1 MVLPM
6 ASRIEWHK
14 VKPATL
20 RGELIELIIA
30 LALIAIGW
38 LSLPTLL
45 LAVLAELLVTVALS
59 WYFYP
64 QRGLRRHL
72 ADVAKMFGLLC
83 FLAIF
88 ILAAYAYA
96 GAGGFANGPWPDPQS
111 LLGVVLLV
119 TVRGGLLVLEAGASS
134 DPRLHWARSALMRG
148 GALIVGSFLA
158 VFTCFLP
165 GVLLA
170 HALALV
176 WPSRAADLAI
186 ASVYL
191 ITTGVLACIL
201 STMSEHEI
209 AQISGN
215 PYID

>member
-1 MVLPM
+1 M

-14 VKPATL
+14 VKPATV
-20 RGELIELIIA
+20 RDELIELVIA
-30 LALIAIGW
+30 LALIAVGW

-72 ADVAKMFGLLC
+72 ADIAKMFGLLC

-88 ILAAYAYA
+88 ILASYA
-96 GAGGFANGPWPDPQS
+96 GAGGFANGPWPDARS
-111 LLGVVLLV
+111 LLGVALLVAVRGVLLL
-119 TVRGGLLVLEAGASS
+119 REARASS
-134 DPRLHWARSALMRG
+134 DPRLYWARRALMRG

-158 VFTCFLP
+158 AFTCFLP

-170 HALALV
+170 QALALV

-191 ITTGVLACIL
+191 ITLGVLACII
-201 STMSEHEI
+201 STMSEQEI
-209 AQISGN
+209 AGISGN

>member
-1 MVLPM
+1 MVFPM

-20 RGELIELIIA
+20 RGELIELAIA
-30 LALIAIGW
+30 LALIAVGW

-45 LAVLAELLVTVALS
+45 LAVLAELLVTAALS

-72 ADVAKMFGLLC
+72 ADIAKMSGLLC

-88 ILAAYAYA
+88 ILASYA
-96 GAGGFANGPWPDPQS
+96 GAGGFANGPWPDAQS
-111 LLGVVLLV
+111 LLGVILLV
-119 TVRGGLLVLEAGASS
+119 AVRGGLLLLEARASP

-158 VFTCFLP
+158 VFTCFLL
-165 GVLLA
+165 GVPLA
-170 HALALV
+170 LALALV
-176 WPSRAADLAI
+176 WPSHAADLAI

-191 ITTGVLACIL
+191 ITLGVLACIL
-201 STMSEHEI
+201 STMSEQEI
-209 AQISGN
+209 AAISGN

>member
-1 MVLPM
+1 M

-14 VKPATL
+14 VKPATV
-20 RGELIELIIA
+20 RDELIGLAIA
-30 LALIAIGW
+30 ITLIAVGW

-45 LAVLAELLVTVALS
+45 LTVLAELLMTVALS

-72 ADVAKMFGLLC
+72 ADVVKMFGLLC

-88 ILAAYAYA
+88 ILASYA
-96 GAGGFANGPWPDPQS
+96 GAGGFANGLWPDTMS
-111 LLGVVLLV
+111 LLGVVVLV
-119 TVRGGLLVLEAGASS
+119 GVRGGLILLEARASP

-158 VFTCFLP
+158 VFTCLLP
-165 GVLLA
+165 GVFLA
-170 HALALV
+170 HALASV

-191 ITTGVLACIL
+191 ITLGVFACII
-201 STMSEHEI
+201 STMSEQEI
-209 AQISGN
+209 ADISGN

>member
-1 MVLPM
+1 M

-30 LALIAIGW
+30 IALIAVGW
-38 LSLPTLL
+38 LSLPSLL
-45 LAVLAELLVTVALS
+45 LAVLAELLLTVVLS
-59 WYFYP
+59 WHFYP

-72 ADVAKMFGLLC
+72 ADVAKMAGLLC

-88 ILAAYAYA
+88 ILASYA
-96 GAGGFANGPWPDPQS
+96 GAGGFASGAWLEWRS
-111 LLGVVLLV
+111 LLGVIVLAV
-119 TVRGGLLVLEAGASS
+119 VRGGLLLLEARAAP
-134 DPRLHWARSALMRG
+134 DPRLHWARVALMRG
-148 GALIVGSFLA
+148 GALLVGSFLA
-158 VFTCFLP
+158 ALTCFLP

-170 HALALV
+170 HALARV
-176 WPSRAADLAI
+176 WPSHAADLAI

-191 ITTGVLACIL
+191 ITTGAMACIL
-201 STMSEHEI
+201 STMSEREI
-209 AQISGN
+209 VEISGN

>member
-1 MVLPM
+1 MAFSM

-20 RGELIELIIA
+20 RGELIELVIA
-30 LALIAIGW
+30 LALIAVGW

-72 ADVAKMFGLLC
+72 ADIAKMFGLLC

-88 ILAAYAYA
+88 ILAAYA
-96 GAGGFANGPWPDPQS
+96 GAGGFANGPWPGAQS

-119 TVRGGLLVLEAGASS
+119 VVRGGLLLLEARASS

-148 GALIVGSFLA
+148 GALIVGSFIA
-158 VFTCFLP
+158 VFTCFLL
-165 GVLLA
+165 GVPLA
-170 HALALV
+170 HALALA
-176 WPSRAADLAI
+176 WSSHAADLAI

-191 ITTGVLACIL
+191 ITLGVLACIL
-201 STMSEHEI
+201 STMSEQEI
-209 AQISGN
+209 AEISGN

>member
-1 MVLPM
+1 M

-20 RGELIELIIA
+20 RGELIELIELSIA
-30 LALIAIGW
+30 IALIAVGW

-72 ADVAKMFGLLC
+72 TDVAKMFGLLC

-88 ILAAYAYA
+88 ILAAYA
-96 GAGGFANGPWPDPQS
+96 GAGGFANGPWPDAQS

-119 TVRGGLLVLEAGASS
+119 AVRGGLVLLEARASS
-134 DPRLHWARSALMRG
+134 DPRLYWARSALMRG

-158 VFTCFLP
+158 AFTCFLP

-170 HALALV
+170 HALAFV

-191 ITTGVLACIL
+191 ITIGVLACIL
-201 STMSEHEI
+201 STMSEKEI
-209 AQISGN
+209 AEISGN

>member
-1 MVLPM
+1 MVFPM
-6 ASRIEWHK
+6 GSRIEWHK

-20 RGELIELIIA
+20 RGELIELAIA
-30 LALIAIGW
+30 LVLIAVGW
-38 LSLPTLL
+38 LGLPTLL
-45 LAVLAELLVTVALS
+45 LAVLAELLMTVALS

-72 ADVAKMFGLLC
+72 ADIAKMFGLLC

-88 ILAAYAYA
+88 ILASYA
-96 GAGGFANGPWPDPQS
+96 GAGGFANGAWPDVQS

-119 TVRGGLLVLEAGASS
+119 AVRGGLLLLEARVSP
-134 DPRLHWARSALMRG
+134 DPRLHWARSNLMRG
-148 GALIVGSFLA
+148 GALIVGSFVA
-158 VFTCFLP
+158 AFTCLLP
-165 GVLLA
+165 GIPLA
-170 HALALV
+170 HALARV

-191 ITTGVLACIL
+191 ITTGAMACIL
-201 STMSEHEI
+201 STMSEQEI
-209 AQISGN
+209 EGISGN

>member
-1 MVLPM
+1 MVFPM

-20 RGELIELIIA
+20 RGELIELAIA
-30 LALIAIGW
+30 LALIAVDW
-38 LSLPTLL
+38 LSLPALL
-45 LAVLAELLVTVALS
+45 LAVLAELLLTVALS

-72 ADVAKMFGLLC
+72 ADIAKMFGLLC

-88 ILAAYAYA
+88 ILASYA
-96 GAGGFANGPWPDPQS
+96 GAGGFANGPWPDAQS

-119 TVRGGLLVLEAGASS
+119 AVRGGLLLLEARASP
-134 DPRLHWARSALMRG
+134 DPQLHWARTSLMRG

-158 VFTCFLP
+158 AFTCFLP
-165 GVLLA
+165 GVPLA
-170 HALALV
+170 HALAWV

-191 ITTGVLACIL
+191 ITTGVMACIL
-201 STMSEHEI
+201 STMNAQEI
-209 AQISGN
+209 AEISGN
-215 PYID
+215 PYIE

>member
-1 MVLPM
+1 MALRM
-6 ASRIEWHK
+6 ASHIEWHK

-30 LALIAIGW
+30 LALIAVGW

-72 ADVAKMFGLLC
+72 ADIAKMFGLLC

-88 ILAAYAYA
+88 ILASYA
-96 GAGGFANGPWPDPQS
+96 GAGGFVNGPWPDAQS
-111 LLGVVLLV
+111 LLGVIVLV
-119 TVRGGLLVLEAGASS
+119 VVRGGLLLLEARASS

-170 HALALV
+170 HALAAV

-191 ITTGVLACIL
+191 ITIGVLACIL
-201 STMSEHEI
+201 STMSEQEI
-209 AQISGN
+209 AEISGN

>member
-20 RGELIELIIA
+20 RGELIELAIA
-30 LALIAIGW
+30 LALIAVGW

-72 ADVAKMFGLLC
+72 ADIAKMFGLLC

-88 ILAAYAYA
+88 ILAAYA
-96 GAGGFANGPWPDPQS
+96 GAGGFANGPWLDAQS

-119 TVRGGLLVLEAGASS
+119 AVRGGLLLLEARASP

-148 GALIVGSFLA
+148 GALIVGSFLS
-158 VFTCFLP
+158 VFTCFLL
-165 GVLLA
+165 GVPL
-170 HALALV
+170 ALALAFV
-176 WPSRAADLAI
+176 WPSHAADLAI

-191 ITTGVLACIL
+191 ITLGVLACIL
-201 STMSEHEI
+201 STMSEQEI
-209 AQISGN
+209 AAISGN

>member
-1 MVLPM
+1 M

-14 VKPATL
+14 VKPATV
-20 RGELIELIIA
+20 RDELIELAIA
-30 LALIAIGW
+30 LALIAVGW

-72 ADVAKMFGLLC
+72 ADIAKMFGLLC

-88 ILAAYAYA
+88 ILASYA
-96 GAGGFANGPWPDPQS
+96 GAGGFANGPWPDARS

-119 TVRGGLLVLEAGASS
+119 AVRGVLLLREARASS
-134 DPRLHWARSALMRG
+134 DPRLYWARRALMRG

-158 VFTCFLP
+158 AFTCFLP

-170 HALALV
+170 QALALV

-191 ITTGVLACIL
+191 ITLGVLACII
-201 STMSEHEI
+201 STMSEQEI
-209 AQISGN
+209 AGISGN

>member
-1 MVLPM
+1 M

-20 RGELIELIIA
+20 RGELIELAIA
-30 LALIAIGW
+30 LALIAVGW

-45 LAVLAELLVTVALS
+45 LAVLAELLVTVVLS
-59 WYFYP
+59 WHFYP

-72 ADVAKMFGLLC
+72 ADVAKMFSLLC

-88 ILAAYAYA
+88 ILACYA
-96 GAGGFANGPWPDPQS
+96 GAGGFANGPMPDAQS
-111 LLGVVLLV
+111 LLGVILLV
-119 TVRGGLLVLEAGASS
+119 AVRGGLLLLEARASP

-158 VFTCFLP
+158 AFTCFLL
-165 GVLLA
+165 GVPLA
-170 HALALV
+170 QAMALV
-176 WPSRAADLAI
+176 WPSHAADLAI

-191 ITTGVLACIL
+191 ITTGVLTCIL
-201 STMSEHEI
+201 STMSEREI
-209 AQISGN
+209 AEIAGN

>member
-1 MVLPM
+1 M

-20 RGELIELIIA
+20 RSELIELVIA
-30 LALIAIGW
+30 LALIAFGW
-38 LSLPTLL
+38 LGLPTLL
-45 LAVLAELLVTVALS
+45 LAVMAELLATVTLS

-72 ADVAKMFGLLC
+72 ADIAKMFGLLC

-88 ILAAYAYA
+88 ILASYA
-96 GAGGFANGPWPDPQS
+96 GAGGFANGPWPDAQS

-119 TVRGGLLVLEAGASS
+119 AVRGGLLLLEARAAPN
-134 DPRLHWARSALMRG
+134 PRLYWASSALMRG

-158 VFTCFLP
+158 AFTCFLP
-165 GVLLA
+165 GIPLA
-170 HALALV
+170 HALAMV
-176 WPSRAADLAI
+176 WPTHAADLAI

-191 ITTGVLACIL
+191 ITTGAMACIL
-201 STMSEHEI
+201 STMSEREI
-209 AQISGN
+209 AEISGN

>member
-1 MVLPM
+1 MVLSM
-6 ASRIEWHK
+6 ASRIDWHK

-20 RGELIELIIA
+20 RGELIELAIA
-30 LALIAIGW
+30 LALIAVGW

-72 ADVAKMFGLLC
+72 ADIAKMFGLLC

-88 ILAAYAYA
+88 ILAAYA
-96 GAGGFANGPWPDPQS
+96 GAGGFVNGPWPGAQS

-119 TVRGGLLVLEAGASS
+119 VVRGGLLLLEARASS

-148 GALIVGSFLA
+148 GALIVGSFIA
-158 VFTCFLP
+158 VFTCFLL
-165 GVLLA
+165 GVPLA
-170 HALALV
+170 YALALV
-176 WPSRAADLAI
+176 WPSHAADLAI

-191 ITTGVLACIL
+191 ITLGVLACIL
-201 STMSEHEI
+201 STMSEQEI
-209 AQISGN
+209 AEISGN
-215 PYID
+215 PYIE

>member
-1 MVLPM
+1 M

-20 RGELIELIIA
+20 RGELIELAIA
-30 LALIAIGW
+30 LALIAVGW

-45 LAVLAELLVTVALS
+45 LAVLAELLATVALS

-72 ADVAKMFGLLC
+72 ADIAKMFGLLC

-88 ILAAYAYA
+88 ILASYA
-96 GAGGFANGPWPDPQS
+96 GAGGFANGPWPDAQS

-119 TVRGGLLVLEAGASS
+119 AVRGVLLLREARASS
-134 DPRLHWARSALMRG
+134 DPRMYWARSALMRG

-170 HALALV
+170 QALAPI

-191 ITTGVLACIL
+191 ITLGVLACII
-201 STMSEHEI
+201 STMSEQEI
-209 AQISGN
+209 AEISGN

>member
-1 MVLPM
+1 MVLAM

-20 RGELIELIIA
+20 RGELIELAIA
-30 LALIAIGW
+30 LALIAIDW

-59 WYFYP
+59 WYVYP
-64 QRGLRRHL
+64 QRGARRHL

-88 ILAAYAYA
+88 ILAAYA
-96 GAGGFANGPWPDPQS
+96 GAGGFANGLWPDAQS

-119 TVRGGLLVLEAGASS
+119 AVRGGLLLLEARAAS

-158 VFTCFLP
+158 AFTCFLP

-170 HALALV
+170 HALALI

-191 ITTGVLACIL
+191 ITTGVLACII
-201 STMSEHEI
+201 STMSEQDI
-209 AQISGN
+209 AEISGN